1 MIDFPVPSLARPIE
15 VFTTRIDT
23 IYGAT
28 FLVISPEHP
37 MAADLI
43 AASPRREE

>member
-1 MIDFPVPSLARPIE
+1 VAGLDAIE

-28 FLVISPEHP
+28 
-37 MAADLI
+37 ALI
-43 AASPRREE
+43 LARTTACRETS